1 MSSSKVIA
9 ELSMG
14 DLEGLLNW
22 KLLSEVS
29 PSVSALNDW
38 EKIIS
43 TQKRRKEVLVD
54 QIFYLYLKG
63 VKELCFVSP
72 L

>member
-14 DLEGLLNW
+14 DLKGLLNW

-29 PSVSALNDW
+29 LSVSALSDW

-63 VKELCFVSP
+63 VK
-72 L
+72 